1 MLASATLNLLDAD
14 ADDLLKDDDEDD
26 LLKGD
31 GSDSAILN
39 MLDDDL

>member
-1 MLASATLNLLDAD
+1 MLASATLNLLD